1 MEGKQSRSC
10 NSKVHSLHLQ
20 LRESAA
26 KCFAVSL
33 SLSLC
38 RFNCQCCRLDASLAM
53 LTMLDD
59 DNNVDVDDLYL
70 YHCHCIVPRKRV
82 FLYKLCFF
90 SSLNCWRRYKNASGW
105 WTL

>member
-70 YHCHCIVPRKRV
+70 YHCHCIVPGRE
-82 FLYKLCFF
+82 FF
-90 SSLNCWRRYKNASGW
+90 CTSYAFFPL
-105 WTL
+105 